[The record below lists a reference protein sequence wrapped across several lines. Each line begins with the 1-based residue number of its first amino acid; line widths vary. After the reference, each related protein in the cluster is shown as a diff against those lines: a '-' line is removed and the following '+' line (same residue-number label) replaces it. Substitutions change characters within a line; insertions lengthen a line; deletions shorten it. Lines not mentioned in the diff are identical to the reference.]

1 MDVAGIGMKAGYADF
16 LLAIAGICCAVAS
29 SQAAPITE
37 GEKQFCKDDYRKY
50 CGSYGLESNALRD
63 CMDRVGHSLSH
74 ECIEALID
82 AGEVSR
88 SEVERRKNSGK

>member
-1 MDVAGIGMKAGYADF
+1 MKALWLGSLFFAMCF
-16 LLAIAGICCAVAS
+16 HALPSEAG
-29 SQAAPITE
+29 PITD
-37 GEKQFCKDDYRKY
+37 GEKRSCNDDYKKF

-74 ECIEALID
+74 DCVDALID

-88 SEVERRKNSGK
+88 AEVERRKNNGK

>member
-1 MDVAGIGMKAGYADF
+1 MKAVCWGA
-16 LLAIAGICCAVAS
+16 LLSFVVFVCLHSTSRAG
-29 SQAAPITE
+29 PITDE
-37 GEKQFCKDDYRKY
+37 EKRLCREDYKKF
-50 CGSYGLESNALRD
+50 CGSYGLGTNALRD

-74 ECIEALID
+74 ACVDALID

>member
-1 MDVAGIGMKAGYADF
+1 MKAVWLGALLVAIGYHPCT
-16 LLAIAGICCAVAS
+16 IK
-29 SQAAPITE
+29 AAPITD
-37 GEKQFCKDDYRKY
+37 GEKQFCKDDYKKF
-50 CGSYGLESNALRD
+50 CGSYELGTNALRD

-74 ECIEALID
+74 DCVDALID

>member
-1 MDVAGIGMKAGYADF
+1 MTMKAACSDI
-16 LLAIAGICCAVAS
+16 LLSLVAICCAAALAH
-29 SQAAPITE
+29 AAPITD
-37 GEKQFCKDDYRKY
+37 GEKQSCKDDYKKF
-50 CGSYGLESNALRD
+50 CGSYGLETNALRD

>member
-1 MDVAGIGMKAGYADF
+1 MKTGCSAILLS
-16 LLAIAGICCAVAS
+16 LLALCGAPVSLQAG
-29 SQAAPITE
+29 PITE
-37 GEKQFCKDDYRKY
+37 GEKQSCKDDYKKF
-50 CGSYGLESNALRD
+50 CGSYGLETNALRD

-88 SEVERRKNSGK
+88 DEVERRKNSGK